1 MANSGPPQIA
11 SLTKAHHPMSRRI
24 HIAVVLPTLHGGGAE
39 FAARQWVRSLTRV
52 GHIVTVY
59 LYDRVQPDVS
69 LPPGITIHRLSPWF
83 GRVRPVALV
92 VWLAKRIRVD
102 RPDVILS
109 VLTYTNVA
117 VLITPRTVGRR
128 KVPVVLSE
136 HNMPSLLSIDAR
148 ARDRLVFWLARRLY
162 RRAAGALAVSHAVAG
177 DLVSAYKV
185 PPDRLFVVP
194 HPIVGKT
201 RFRERDTQVAL
212 PTRLHVAF
220 VGRQADF
227 KRPSLFLEVVADL
240 AARGIDVTGT
250 VIGDGPRLKVTEMEA
265 RRRGLTL
272 RFAGWQ
278 EPWWD
283 AARDVDCMIVTS
295 RAEGFAIVLVEAAMA
310 GIPCVASSRALGV
323 ADAIIPGVTGD
334 LAMGDTPAD
343 YADAVL
349 RAIAF
354 GDRGAEGLL
363 EGWLDRFSEDRS
375 AALLESLLRTVA
387 FPTECR
393 ER

>member
-1 MANSGPPQIA
+1 MLWLWPLGRPDERRSTIVDGHLACRRVIGRLVARAGRFDIREAEEIVPTQRQAHQDPGSGGSVANRGPPQIA

-148 ARDRLVFWLARRLY
+148 ARDRLVFGSRAACTGGLRERSLCPTLSPAIWCQLIKY
-162 RRAAGALAVSHAVAG
+162 RRTGS
-177 DLVSAYKV
+177 SW
-185 PPDRLFVVP
+185 
-194 HPIVGKT
+194 
-201 RFRERDTQVAL
+201 FR
-212 PTRLHVAF
+212 
-220 VGRQADF
+220 
-227 KRPSLFLEVVADL
+227 
-240 AARGIDVTGT
+240 
-250 VIGDGPRLKVTEMEA
+250 
-265 RRRGLTL
+265 TL
-272 RFAGWQ
+272 
-278 EPWWD
+278 
-283 AARDVDCMIVTS
+283 S
-295 RAEGFAIVLVEAAMA
+295 
-310 GIPCVASSRALGV
+310 
-323 ADAIIPGVTGD
+323 
-334 LAMGDTPAD
+334 
-343 YADAVL
+343 
-349 RAIAF
+349 
-354 GDRGAEGLL
+354 
-363 EGWLDRFSEDRS
+363 
-375 AALLESLLRTVA
+375 
-387 FPTECR
+387 
-393 ER
+393 